1 MSRLLRKCVWGFGLL
16 ACSGAGQA
24 TNAVVST
31 CTEAGFMTAFNAVDG
46 SGGGTITFTCS
57 GTITFTSLKQVSG
70 NDVIDGGNNVT
81 FGGNDSSPLFQVF
94 FGKQFTLKRLSMQH
108 AVSVSGAYALE
119 NFGTLD
125 LVNVTLSNSHLLQAG
140 FVVNHGTLNVSGS
153 TFSSNNI
160 IGGSL
165 AGVAIDN
172 DGTAAIGTSTF
183 ASNVI
188 DSTIAGT
195 GGAINNNGGALFV
208 HASTFTANS
217 AFNGAAIF
225 SSGEMHVINSTFQ
238 GNFTAGT
245 TGGGGAIY
253 QTGTSN
259 STLDFATVVGNS
271 ASYGAGIYSDGA
283 TSGVMTVGKSIIAGN
298 NTGNCDGGAANYVS
312 GGYNVGTS
320 SCIFFGVTDTVSANA
335 GVLDALGNYGGPTQT
350 MRLSSSTNPAYNK
363 VPAANCKESTTGTSV
378 RYDQRVATR
387 PTGSACD
394 SGAYQHN
401 GVLNDRIFG
410 DGFDF

>member
-81 FGGNDSSPLFQVF
+81 FSGNDSSPLFQVF

-188 DSTIAGT
+188 DSTSAGT

-225 SSGEMHVINSTFQ
+225 SSGELHVINSTFQ
-238 GNFTAGT
+238 GNTANS
-245 TGGGGAIY
+245 GGGAIY
-253 QTGTSN
+253 QSSTSN
-259 STLDFATVVGNS
+259 SSLDFSTISGNS
-271 ASYGAGIYSDGA
+271 ATFGAGIYNGGA
-283 TSGVMTVGKSIIAGN
+283 GTMTVGKSIFAGN
-298 NTGNCDGGAANYVS
+298 NTGNCDGVFVS
-312 GGYNVGTS
+312 SGYNLANDTGCGGFFGGTDTS
-320 SCIFFGVTDTVSANA
+320 SATLPLGALAN
-335 GVLDALGNYGGPTQT
+335 NGGPTQT
-350 MRLSSSTNPAYNK
+350 MTLSAGNAALNK
-363 VPAANCKESTTGTSV
+363 VPAASCKTSTGTTV